1 MSTTES
7 VAPQPATGP
16 PGGSDESFD
25 VSTRDDI
32 QKLKPHALGLMG
44 VLFIALAG
52 AAPMSAMLGNVPIAV
67 GYGNGTAAPGG
78 FILAA
83 VVLFLFSVGYVAMA
97 RQFTTAGGFYSFISH
112 GLGRPLAM
120 AAGWSGM
127 AAYSVFEAGE
137 WGIFAF
143 YTRSTL
149 GQFLHINMPWPF
161 YAFLGLAI
169 VGGLTYFDVKLS
181 AQILGV
187 ALLCEVVLLLVM
199 DLFILGKGGGPS
211 GVTFSPLNPLTA
223 LSGANIK
230 AAAPGVGI
238 FFALWSWIGFECTAN
253 YAEEARNP
261 RKMVPRAT
269 YIAVICLGI
278 LFTLTAWAVVLGHG
292 LKNAANDAASNAGTF
307 FFGVTGHFV
316 SPLAKDVMEWLI
328 ITSTF
333 ACAMA
338 FHAAATRY
346 FYSMG
351 RERILPGWLG
361 RTHKR
366 WQSPYAGSFFQSGV
380 AAVLVSLFIIMWYL
394 SKSTETFANF
404 QVAPYAELY
413 GWLSILG
420 TFWVLVMMTLSGI
433 ATIRYFGQE
442 GHREIEHWGKWL
454 VAPALAS
461 MGMAYALYLLW
472 ANIATLGGGHI
483 NIVIALPWIAS
494 AWFVIGLGLSLVI
507 KRRSPKKYEVLGRM
521 LNKGL

>member
-1 MSTTES
+1 MATTES
-7 VAPQPATGP
+7 VPPQPATGP

-25 VSTRDDI
+25 VSQRDDI
-32 QKLKPHALGLMG
+32 QKLKPHALGLAG

-97 RQFTTAGGFYSFISH
+97 RQFTTAGGFYGFISH

-137 WGIFAF
+137 WGIFAY

-149 GQFLHINMPWPF
+149 GQFLHINLPWPF
-161 YAFLGLAI
+161 YAFLGLLI
-169 VGGLTYFDVKLS
+169 VGALTYFDVKLS
-181 AQILGV
+181 ATILGV

-199 DLFILGKGGGPS
+199 DFFILGKGGGSS
-211 GVTFSPLNPLTA
+211 GVTFSPLNPIAA

-230 AAAPGVGI
+230 VAAPGVGI

-269 YIAVICLGI
+269 YIAVISLGV
-278 LFTLTAWAVVLGHG
+278 LFTLTAWCVILGHG
-292 LKNAANDAASNAGTF
+292 LKAAASDAASNAGTF

-316 SPLAKDVMEWLI
+316 SPFAKDVMEWLI

-346 FYSMG
+346 FYAMG
-351 RERILPGWLG
+351 REGILNKRLG
-361 RTHKR
+361 MTHKR
-366 WQSPYAGSFFQSGV
+366 WQSPYA
-380 AAVLVSLFIIMWYL
+380 AVLVTLFIIMWYV
-394 SKSTETFANF
+394 SKSTQGFANF
-404 QVAPYAELY
+404 QTAPYAELY

-442 GHREIEHWGKWL
+442 GHRQLEHWGKWL
-454 VAPALAS
+454 LAPGLAS
-461 MGMAYALYLLW
+461 LGMAYALYLLW

-494 AWFVIGLGLSLVI
+494 AWFVIGLGLSVAI
-507 KRRSPKKYEVLGRM
+507 KKRSPQKYEVLGRM